1 MDTIDVDVVVDREW
15 VSVVESETGRV
26 LNSVRQKSTES
37 VWSVIE
43 HLVNARISPLRKR
56 AP

>member
-1 MDTIDVDVVVDREW
+1 MDTVIVHVVVDQAW
-15 VSVVESETGRV
+15 VRVVESETGRV
-26 LNSVRQKSTES
+26 LNSVRQESTES